1 MDTYSDEYKKL
12 IDKYADDIK
21 AISKERLDIRKQT
34 VIDEYTRAKADK
46 KEELLETIKK
56 NVVDSITEQYQA
68 YYPGMDVSSMIAPYV
83 KTAYE
88 KAVAQFDFD
97 AVNAEYDKKMNETL
111 ADSDSWEWYVL
122 TRESSYSF
130 RDYESSANR
139 MKAIATVFRCSS

>member
-56 NVVDSITEQYQA
+56 
-68 YYPGMDVSSMIAPYV
+68 M
-83 KTAYE
+83 
-88 KAVAQFDFD
+88 
-97 AVNAEYDKKMNETL
+97 
-111 ADSDSWEWYVL
+111 
-122 TRESSYSF
+122 
-130 RDYESSANR
+130 
-139 MKAIATVFRCSS
+139 